1 MLKIETLT
9 GGWGGA
15 DEAEVAQLPLAGE
28 EENASE
34 GGEQARDRERRR
46 LEAEAIYGTE
56 DELRPVVTEWPGVAG
71 DIGETTYTITKLTA
85 GVKDPNRVNVFLDG
99 RFAFS
104 LDVAQV
110 VELDVKVRQSVD
122 EKRLKVLRD
131 ASDFGK
137 MYQRTLEWVLTRPH
151 SVRETEEYLRRRK
164 QKRVQVNRQRAREE
178 KRPLP
183 ELQEHTMKLV
193 VERLIEKGY
202 LDDAKF
208 AAFYVENR
216 MVRKGI
222 SQKRLRLE
230 LKRKGVSDEVA
241 KRALDEVERP
251 EADEILKMIK
261 KKRAKY
267 DDYQL
272 VGYLV
277 RQGFDY
283 QKAKDA
289 VENYSPEE

>member
-15 DEAEVAQLPLAGE
+15 DEADAAQFPLAGE

-34 GGEQARDRERRR
+34 GGEQIRDRERRR

-56 DELRPVVTEWPGVAG
+56 DELRPVAPEWSRG
-71 DIGETTYTITKLTA
+71 DGGIGETTYTITKLTA

-99 RFAFS
+99 HFAFS

-137 MYQRTLEWVLTRPH
+137 LYQRTLEWVLTRPH

-251 EADEILKMIK
+251 EADEILKVIK